1 MISIKDKNGIKRCSV
16 EVTDKCIYYKALMEE
31 EYVLLSFDSD
41 TVIPLAKGDYID
53 TEYGRFYI
61 VGLEKPKRGADGG
74 YAYEQKF
81 HAEWERLRNRLTFY
95 DRQKGSEKSWKM
107 TQTPEYFLDIIAGNI
122 YSAGYGQYSYEVD
135 ASLTEMKLVEFD
147 ATNIINALSAVAEAW
162 ETEWWITDN
171 VIHLGRCEFGSAVQ
185 LRLDDALSDIDRD
198 SGQDTEY
205 ITRLYAFGSTRNLK
219 KNYRKDDGTSA
230 VIEGVVETRLKLPAG
245 VPYVDAW
252 ENMQPEDI
260 VEGVAVFE
268 NIYPRRTGTIA
279 SVSAKQYTDTIENED
294 GTTSEEKWNAFRF
307 TDAGLTF
314 SADYVIEGEEL
325 RIVFLSGKLAGMD
338 FAVTFNP
345 DGLKETDSGCQ
356 IFEIV
361 RNEDYGIALPTDDFK
376 PSVGDTYIL
385 YGYDTA
391 FVADHLVPDAEEE
404 LLDAATDYVAKTSQ
418 DKSLYTCKTDPI
430 RCAGYKEDES
440 GRMVYS
446 QADVVDLDVGQCVT
460 LHDPNY
466 FGTGCLTSRIRSFE
480 KRLENRYDCTYTVGE
495 SGAYSRRSELQ
506 EQIDELTYQSKSLTN
521 VYGSAVYL
529 IKRYDTTAP
538 TDNNA
543 FSSKRAQYEF
553 ISAKD
558 PDTAEGL
565 IKFRQGIEAGKYVE
579 DAGGAKIDDRGN
591 TELGTLKT
599 RGNTSVSGTL
609 TVQGHTNL
617 KDTSVF
623 GNEYVQGNLN
633 VGKSISNGNFSVTP
647 YGTVTAALDIIS
659 LKGRM
664 TAAEGFRSADFSP
677 GLDGTGAAMY
687 KDGDSWVV
695 CADMVDVRKKI
706 RAREAEI
713 QKETHVGGCI
723 VVSPAACRVAHA
735 EFGYYVSGTGK
746 QQSCYDIYFYAED
759 SDGNRVTNDFRTGD
773 LVRCRTFNLAPT
785 ADGTV
790 QNRYWWRKALYVSES
805 PVSVDIDGQ
814 TATCHR
820 VALSLDPDC
829 DAYSD
834 APMAGDVCFTVGNST
849 DTGRQNVIMIAAYG
863 GGSPYIYQYSGIDSY
878 SLPDSKLVTRISPQG
893 NRFTGEFR
901 IVNSDGTVQGATDW
915 VMQQLDAAVAAESE
929 SLRAEFAAGLEGLSS
944 TVEMVSERN
953 VAHNLMWPALE
964 SVKSWSNDGTCTLE
978 ALDGWFV
985 RLTPVQGLVGDVL
998 MESRDSSG
1006 GRFIPLKKGDRVTV
1020 SLTVRRP
1027 QWLPHHTVTVP
1038 MTLFVIT
1045 SPTVCGNDPHRLTL
1059 SFADGNGGMAD
1070 SVRVYFETE
1079 ALGTADHS
1087 FRIHYHVQEVAVD
1100 TSYTPIE
1107 ERYIEFGEIC
1117 VTRGWGYGPLPWD
1130 SATAQLHTATAL
1142 NTRNYSELKQTAD
1155 GISTRVEQQ
1164 RTAIGDLGTDI
1175 DALGGRVA
1183 VNETSISE
1191 LEQTARGISST
1202 VKQHTEAIGLLDSD
1216 MDGLCDDIIGLDG
1229 QVATVKTAMSQIR
1242 QTADEIRLSVSRTDG
1257 ADNLAAEPLLKTF
1270 PDGWYKS
1277 PGMLLKEA
1285 PWDNFFQMIQE
1296 SGSDGK
1302 DGHTF
1307 TWNRPTGE
1315 YFLRINFYAA
1325 GTWWVRG
1332 VRITGEGS
1340 SANLLSNSD
1349 GTYTRTYIAPGDHYE
1364 NLTDCTISMV
1374 QGGRYTIYAQTNCIP
1389 TDNHS
1394 NDRTKGYVTLW
1405 LCSAASSPQGAV
1417 NNIVSGTDMF
1427 TGPWKGYTELWG
1439 VGSTRWDKIDC
1450 LTLAAGDTVT
1460 ASFVV
1465 RKPSWWQH
1473 AMQSALYGD
1482 GQAVDIDVM
1491 LAYFT
1496 SEDAPYAGLTSKH
1509 ILSFADG
1516 AEEELVVATFTV
1528 DVDCRACLRIDGV
1541 KPWEGLE
1548 SSFGLYI
1555 GRVMLT
1561 KGAGYVPFTL
1571 TPAKTK
1577 AAGIDIDAGRIAL
1590 RADTVCFED
1599 SDGNAVGMFTS
1610 DGKLSTR
1617 FIDADE
1623 LEVTRVDARN
1633 DDGAGATVNE
1643 DGSSGEYRIYG
1654 EPVREGLTSYHH
1666 PLVILGL
1673 ATVNVTKTATL
1684 TPADTSVSAS
1694 TASAASDTP
1703 SAQAD
1708 IGDITDLGETTET
1721 VQVFVRGFDAKGN
1734 LLWWQR
1740 CDNGQRETKYVSF
1753 EYRDAF
1759 EIGLCST
1766 QTSLPD
1772 SNGNS
1777 RPATATLQLCYRLY
1791 VDDNTSD
1798 QQAAQLSGLYSYS
1811 KAGLG
1816 AFDSARLS
1824 GVYYGAEAYKSWNS
1838 IDSQGYMWQ
1847 YTGYT
1852 YTGYL
1857 FANGRLSRQRDYT
1870 RITSYKKI
1878 SDLPLTPALTE

>member
-1 MISIKDKNGIKRCSV
+1 MIDVKIIK
-16 EVTDKCIYYKALMEE
+16 
-31 EYVLLSFDSD
+31 
-41 TVIPLAKGDYID
+41 
-53 TEYGRFYI
+53 
-61 VGLEKPKRGADGG
+61 KPKSSTYTVSAGRGIATNGNNYANGDVAKEAAHAAKADIALKAEYAETANLASKAAVADEAMHAASAQVLDADSPTREDFLSATADDTAYGHITFEGNVSVNG
-74 YAYEQKF
+74 YTDVGDLTASYMETDNLVVYSY
-81 HAEWERLRNRLTFY
+81 AEVADLTAT
-95 DRQKGSEKSWKM
+95 GE
-107 TQTPEYFLDIIAGNI
+107 IIAEEVQFNSELRGDGF
-122 YSAGYGQYSYEVD
+122 SVD
-135 ASLTEMKLVEFD
+135 ASG
-147 ATNIINALSAVAEAW
+147 
-162 ETEWWITDN
+162 N
-171 VIHLGRCEFGSAVQ
+171 V
-185 LRLDDALSDIDRD
+185 
-198 SGQDTEY
+198 
-205 ITRLYAFGSTRNLK
+205 
-219 KNYRKDDGTSA
+219 
-230 VIEGVVETRLKLPAG
+230 
-245 VPYVDAW
+245 
-252 ENMQPEDI
+252 
-260 VEGVAVFE
+260 
-268 NIYPRRTGTIA
+268 
-279 SVSAKQYTDTIENED
+279 
-294 GTTSEEKWNAFRF
+294 
-307 TDAGLTF
+307 
-314 SADYVIEGEEL
+314 
-325 RIVFLSGKLAGMD
+325 
-338 FAVTFNP
+338 
-345 DGLKETDSGCQ
+345 
-356 IFEIV
+356 
-361 RNEDYGIALPTDDFK
+361 
-376 PSVGDTYIL
+376 
-385 YGYDTA
+385 
-391 FVADHLVPDAEEE
+391 
-404 LLDAATDYVAKTSQ
+404 
-418 DKSLYTCKTDPI
+418 
-430 RCAGYKEDES
+430 
-440 GRMVYS
+440 
-446 QADVVDLDVGQCVT
+446 
-460 LHDPNY
+460 
-466 FGTGCLTSRIRSFE
+466 
-480 KRLENRYDCTYTVGE
+480 
-495 SGAYSRRSELQ
+495 
-506 EQIDELTYQSKSLTN
+506 
-521 VYGSAVYL
+521 
-529 IKRYDTTAP
+529 
-538 TDNNA
+538 
-543 FSSKRAQYEF
+543 
-553 ISAKD
+553 
-558 PDTAEGL
+558 
-565 IKFRQGIEAGKYVE
+565 
-579 DAGGAKIDDRGN
+579 
-591 TELGTLKT
+591 
-599 RGNTSVSGTL
+599 SVSGTL

-746 QQSCYDIYFYAED
+746 QQGCYDIYFYAED

-1087 FRIHYHVQEVAVD
+1087 FRIHYHVQEVVVD

-1142 NTRNYSELKQTAD
+1142 NTRNYSELKQTVD

-1164 RTAIGDLGTDI
+1164 RTAIGDLDEAVGDLGSDI

-1202 VKQHTEAIGLLDSD
+1202 VKQHTEAIGLLNSD

-1285 PWDNFFQMIQE
+1285 PWDNFFQMLQE

-1302 DGHTF
+1302 AGHTF
-1307 TWNRPTGE
+1307 TWNHPTGE

-1325 GTWWVRG
+1325 GTWWVCD
-1332 VRITGEGS
+1332 VRVTEEGAS
-1340 SANLLSNSD
+1340 DNLLSNSS

-1364 NLTDCTISMV
+1364 NLTDRTISMV

-1389 TDNHS
+1389 TNNHS

-1417 NNIVSGTDMF
+1417 NTIVSGTDMF

-1439 VGSTRWDKIDC
+1439 VGSTRWDKTAHMT
-1450 LTLAAGDTVT
+1450 LTAGDTVT

-1590 RADTVCFED
+1590 RADNVCFED

-1684 TPADTSVSAS
+1684 KSASSASADTA
-1694 TASAASDTP
+1694 TASDATDADTP
-1703 SAQAD
+1703 SAQLE
-1708 IGDITDLGETTET
+1708 IEDLGETTET
-1721 VQVFVRGFDAKGN
+1721 VQVFARGFDAKGN

-1740 CDNGQRETKYVSF
+1740 CDDGQRETKYVSF

-1777 RPATATLQLCYRLY
+1777 RPATATPQTCYRLY
-1791 VDDNTSD
+1791 VDDTTSD
-1798 QQAAQLSGLYSYS
+1798 QQAAQLSGLYSHS

-1816 AFDSARLS
+1816 AFASALLS
-1824 GVYYGAEAYKSWNS
+1824 GVYYGAETYKSWKS
-1838 IDSQGYMWQ
+1838 IDNQGYMWQ

-1870 RITSYKKI
+1870 RITSSKKI
-1878 SDLPLTPALTE
+1878 SDMPLTPALTE